1 MCIYMCF
8 TCAFQLCVHFFL
20 HGPFEVPCAG
30 TVAGYF
36 ISITTQQWQ
45 MGREEIIEAFFIF
58 WESIGN
64 NLIFPVV
71 TIAAAT
77 KSHVIVIFGLSSTWL
92 MA

>member
-1 MCIYMCF
+1 MCWYCGW
-8 TCAFQLCVHFFL
+8 L
-20 HGPFEVPCAG
+20 PR
-30 TVAGYF
+30 YF

-45 MGREEIIEAFFIF
+45 MGRGEIIEAFFIF

-77 KSHVIVIFGLSSTWL
+77 KAHVIGCHFRTQLDLVGGLKMPEDIL
-92 MA
+92 LC